1 MKPARWKNA
10 RAAVV
15 VAAVDIAVVV
25 AEEVVV
31 TVAVVD
37 AVVTVAAADAVVTG
51 VVIEAGVTNSAPDF
65 SNKKGDRVV
74 ARFALWTS
82 CIVPDQRRRCF
93 RRICPDSKSHEDRE
107 PA

>member
-15 VAAVDIAVVV
+15 VAAVDIAVV
-25 AEEVVV
+25 AEEGAAVVV
-31 TVAVVD
+31 IVEVAVVVD

-93 RRICPDSKSHEDRE
+93 RRICPDS
-107 PA
+107 